1 MMELDVELF
10 VNGNK
15 IALNK
20 FVARMLS
27 GTIVGAV
34 TSLHGIKQDWT
45 EISVKVTRQKV
56 SIT

>member
-1 MMELDVELF
+1 MQLDVDLF
-10 VNGNK
+10 VDGNK

-34 TSLHGIKQDWT
+34 TSLNRIKQDWT